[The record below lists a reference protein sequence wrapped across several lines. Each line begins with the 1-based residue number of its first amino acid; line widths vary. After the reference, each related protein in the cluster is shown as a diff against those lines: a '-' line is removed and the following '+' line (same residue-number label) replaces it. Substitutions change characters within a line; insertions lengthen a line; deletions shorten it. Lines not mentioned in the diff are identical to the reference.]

1 MIGSRGLAVE
11 YPASKC
17 VFKWKVVFSVAWGKG
32 GGNNAWGKGGG
43 RRDGVFC
50 LSKNIIL
57 EASSAWRYKI
67 LNFHWNHLPHTL

>member
-32 GGNNAWGKGGG
+32 GGNNAFRG
-43 RRDGVFC
+43 RGRADVETGFFVC
-50 LSKNIIL
+50 P
-57 EASSAWRYKI
+57 KI
-67 LNFHWNHLPHTL
+67 

>member
-17 VFKWKVVFSVAWGKG
+17 VFKWKVVFSVAWGKVG
-32 GGNNAWGKGGG
+32 VIMKREGG